1 MKLIT
6 TLSVL
11 ASLFLVSCQKE
22 ADFSNNSGNGG
33 NNGGGTTG
41 SGLLTKIVSKSGSDS
56 SILAFGYNSSKK
68 IITLNTTIVSGGTTS
83 PVQERVERNSQGI
96 ITKLIIKS
104 DFYQQS
110 GFDSVETI
118 IHYTGGRY
126 TSRVTSFDAVVIV
139 LKDSVSMIYDGTGK
153 VVTEKDY
160 LDFGTGS
167 YEEKGKIDY
176 TYSGSNIASI
186 KNYSYD
192 ASSASYS
199 LDQTYTY
206 DQYDNKISPMSMG
219 IEGFLFDSA
228 PFYSS
233 NNPTKSSV
241 SSPLGG
247 TYTYTTT
254 YTYNSS
260 NKPVTAMS
268 TIQPGNSIATGTY
281 YYQ

>member
-1 MKLIT
+1 MKLII
-6 TLSVL
+6 TLSLL
-11 ASLFLVSCQKE
+11 ASIFLFSCQKE
-22 ADFSNNSGNGG
+22 ADFSNNNGSSGGS
-33 NNGGGTTG
+33 GGGSTG

-68 IITLNTTIVSGGTTS
+68 IVTLNSTIVSAGTT
-83 PVQERVERNSQGI
+83 VLIQERVERNAQGI

-104 DFYQQS
+104 PFYQQA
-110 GFDSVETI
+110 GFDSIETVI
-118 IHYTGGRY
+118 RYSGGKY
-126 TSRVTSFDAVVIV
+126 TSKVTGFDAVIFV
-139 LKDSVSMIYDGTGK
+139 LKDSVAIAYDGSGK
-153 VVTEKDY
+153 IITERDY
-160 LDFGTGS
+160 VDDGTGS
-167 YEEKGKIDY
+167 YQEQGKIDY
-176 TYSGSNIASI
+176 TYSGNNIASI

-199 LDQTYTY
+199 LVQTYTY

-260 NKPVTAMS
+260 NKPLTATS
-268 TIQPGNSIATGTY
+268 TIQPGNSTATGTY